1 MQRHGCRR
9 ERSPDPFR
17 THTGMRHR
25 RWLISIAW
33 LGGIWLAFCALVGVV
48 AMKAAL
54 HPMRLHVDQADEN
67 AANDV
72 AASDRAALSDVSVI
86 ASDGAI
92 LRGWLFAVS
101 HGNGDAAILLHGQ
114 GDNRAGMLGNA
125 DMLLR
130 RGYSVLLPD
139 ARAQGDSGGT
149 IATYGLKEKD
159 DLRRWFEWLERN
171 LAPRCI
177 DGLGDSMGAAILLQA
192 VAIEPG
198 FCAVVAESSFAS
210 FREAGYDRLGQA
222 FRTGPWLGRTVL
234 LPAVTAGFVYADIRY
249 GVDFERASPEIAV
262 ARSRVPVLLIHGL
275 ADDNLPPRHSE
286 RIKAGNP
293 SVVLWEPA
301 SAGHCGAAG
310 AEPEEYQRRVVG
322 WFETHRAPQNP

>member
-1 MQRHGCRR
+1 
-9 ERSPDPFR
+9 
-17 THTGMRHR
+17 MRHR

-33 LGGIWLAFCALVGVV
+33 LGGIWLALCALVGVV

-72 AASDRAALSDVSVI
+72 AGSDRAALSDVSVI
-86 ASDGAI
+86 ASDGVI

-149 IATYGLKEKD
+149 IAAYGVKESD

-171 LAPRCI
+171 LAPHCI

-249 GVDFERASPEIAV
+249 GVDLERASPEIAV

-310 AEPEEYQRRVVG
+310 AEPEEYQRRVIG
-322 WFETHRAPQNP
+322 WFETHRKPLNR

>member
-1 MQRHGCRR
+1 
-9 ERSPDPFR
+9 
-17 THTGMRHR
+17 MRHR

-48 AMKAAL
+48 AMKAAV

-72 AASDRAALSDVSVI
+72 AGSDRAALSDVSVI
-86 ASDGAI
+86 ASDGVI

-101 HGNGDAAILLHGQ
+101 NGNGDAAILLHGQ

-139 ARAQGDSGGT
+139 ARAQGESGGT
-149 IATYGLKEKD
+149 IATYGVKESD

-171 LAPRCI
+171 LAPHCI
-177 DGLGDSMGAAILLQA
+177 DGLGESMGAAILLQA

-234 LPAVTAGFVYADIRY
+234 LPALTAGFVYADIRY
-249 GVDFERASPEIAV
+249 GVDFERASPQIAV

-310 AEPEEYQRRVVG
+310 AEPEEYQRRVMG
-322 WFETHRAPQNP
+322 WFDAHRAPRSP